1 MTEKIISKWYGC
13 TEWYIEKYD
22 RYIFDNFTIGVFI
35 NLKDSEMILN
45 CYKIIKFDFLVKSGG
60 SHLYFR
66 ELHKQYGKIVRVR
79 LGPNQTVMLFDPE
92 LISQTIANEGAYPVR
107 RSVPIME
114 TYVKRTKR
122 NMLSVQY
129 VHSIHI

>member
-1 MTEKIISKWYGC
+1 M
-13 TEWYIEKYD
+13 
-22 RYIFDNFTIGVFI
+22 
-35 NLKDSEMILN
+35 
-45 CYKIIKFDFLVKSGG
+45 
-60 SHLYFR
+60 YFR
-66 ELHKQYGKIVRVR
+66 ELNKQYGKIVRVR

-129 VHSIHI
+129 VHSIHTLLPYNRLLPRQSNFWWVFLRSPKRREMPT

>member
-1 MTEKIISKWYGC
+1 M
-13 TEWYIEKYD
+13 
-22 RYIFDNFTIGVFI
+22 FTF
-35 NLKDSEMILN
+35 E
-45 CYKIIKFDFLVKSGG
+45 FLVKNGD

-66 ELHKQYGKIVRVR
+66 ELNKQYGKIVRVR

-92 LISQTIANEGAYPVR
+92 LISQTVAKEGTYPVR

-129 VHSIHI
+129 VHSIHILLLCNRLFSR

>member
-1 MTEKIISKWYGC
+1 M
-13 TEWYIEKYD
+13 
-22 RYIFDNFTIGVFI
+22 
-35 NLKDSEMILN
+35 
-45 CYKIIKFDFLVKSGG
+45 
-60 SHLYFR
+60 YFR
-66 ELHKQYGKIVRVR
+66 ELNKQYGKIVRVR

-129 VHSIHI
+129 VHSIHNLLPYIFRVFSCNHLTSRNAYVGNIFGAFDI

>member
-1 MTEKIISKWYGC
+1 M
-13 TEWYIEKYD
+13 
-22 RYIFDNFTIGVFI
+22 
-35 NLKDSEMILN
+35 
-45 CYKIIKFDFLVKSGG
+45 IKFDFSVKSGG

-129 VHSIHI
+129 VHPFYKYSMTV